1 MEIKGKEVIGKIK
14 VPKNTKV
21 DIVVGIGE
29 SDVMVPIPPL
39 LGLTEEVAKL
49 LMREKSLAFG
59 VNEWDLC
66 ATAEDSTNARIIR
79 QFPEYSSTAAI
90 NLGGSIDVW
99 RTADSTKWLSI
110 IIVNDSLATDTIT
123 K

>member
-1 MEIKGKEVIGKIK
+1 
-14 VPKNTKV
+14 
-21 DIVVGIGE
+21 
-29 SDVMVPIPPL
+29 
-39 LGLTEEVAKL
+39 
-49 LMREKSLAFG
+49 MREKSLAFG
-59 VNEWDLC
+59 VNECDLC